1 MYNCWN
7 EALGYLITRCGERK
21 IATGTHYQGK
31 KSTTKYVSTYDSSK
45 VKEEDQVIVRLMG
58 QYYYGIQAKKDLY
71 ETLVS
76 RGVVILN

>member
-7 EALGYLITRCGERK
+7 EALEYLIKKCGE
-21 IATGTHYQGK
+21 
-31 KSTTKYVSTYDSSK
+31 KSTPINSNFRNGKSTVQYAKTYNTSN

-71 ETLVS
+71 EVLIS
-76 RGVVILN
+76 RGVSIN